1 MTPFVAL
8 AELLPASVQVPMDTD
23 CEEKDTANSKVKSGG
38 KPYGKI
44 LPILLPDFLKVKKK
58 IEENGATKC
67 EECRAEFD
75 TTAELINH
83 MKKHTGGDVYK
94 CDECPSVFTTK
105 ESLRRHAK
113 KHTQNNP
120 TECTI
125 CNTVFQSP
133 DSCTAHMRTHYGKKA
148 HACEHCNKVR
158 ALSELAQFLI
168 LSSVPF
174 RILNAVES
182 VWLKTECRFRSA
194 FSNSTADRMGK
205 LAS

>member
-1 MTPFVAL
+1 MTDAFVAL

-23 CEEKDTANSKVKSGG
+23 CGEKDVAYSKVKPGG

-75 TTAELINH
+75 TTEELINH
-83 MKKHTGGDVYK
+83 VKKHTGGDVYK
-94 CDECPSVFTTK
+94 CDECPSVFTTN

-148 HACEHCNKVR
+148 HTCEHCNKVK
-158 ALSELAQFLI
+158 LCLI
-168 LSSVPF
+168 SARSPS
-174 RILNAVES
+174 ILNIHSE
-182 VWLKTECRFRSA
+182 
-194 FSNSTADRMGK
+194 
-205 LAS
+205 

>member
-1 MTPFVAL
+1 MTDAFVAL

-23 CEEKDTANSKVKSGG
+23 CGEKDVAYSKVKPGG

-75 TTAELINH
+75 TTEELINH
-83 MKKHTGGDVYK
+83 VKKHTGGDVYK
-94 CDECPSVFTTK
+94 CDECPSVFTTN

-148 HACEHCNKVR
+148 HTCEHCNKVKLCLISAR
-158 ALSELAQFLI
+158 SPSI
-168 LSSVPF
+168 LSIQS
-174 RILNAVES
+174 E
-182 VWLKTECRFRSA
+182 
-194 FSNSTADRMGK
+194 
-205 LAS
+205 